1 MKVVKTRSRRILN
14 RFPEIG
20 WRLPTLLCLLW
31 SAAPAAAAP
40 AQEAVSALPPP
51 VTRSLYRSHWFE
63 LLNALDED
71 DAPAA
76 AAALQ
81 EMKKAAQMVG
91 VRRLSDFSRTAV
103 YEARKAEAQGRPD
116 RAARAF
122 AAALELDGASYDARV
137 SRIEFLLRRRSLG
150 EALGSLPAAGAALLE
165 THEARLALFSSVAI
179 WMALAVGAAVCGL
192 VVALLLWR
200 LPIIAHDAR
209 ELTARLGGRGALPLA
224 LILLALPLVFGLG
237 PVWIPLYWAALLC
250 AYADRAERSVLFAGL
265 AVLGL
270 LVPLLVAVSRENILE
285 RSPLY
290 IAAVD
295 LEERREDA
303 SAEDGL
309 RQASVVFSGDPDVW
323 FLLGMYAERSGDS
336 ERALQNYE
344 RAIEVGPKD
353 YRPFLNIGNV
363 HFQEGDYAEA
373 IRDYTA
379 ARQRAP
385 EMAEIHYNLA
395 IARAETYDFE
405 GQAAALAKARQIS
418 ESDVTSWSDHPTLA
432 RVVSARY
439 TLSRA
444 RQKIREWNAQPKGRR
459 LPGHAPPLRLRTMLL
474 TPLVL
479 GPWAALLLA
488 LGLSA
493 VRSRWPIPSECAR
506 CGETFC
512 RRCKRAGGPAPYC
525 ASCVRLQQRKEN
537 AGIEAQV
544 TQAGL
549 LARRT
554 RQRDRLCRLISPFLP
569 GVHRLFAQKPGRG
582 ALTLLV
588 FFFFVA
594 ASVVGQ
600 IFDLRQLP
608 PPNAWHLRMY
618 AALLAAAGVWVV
630 AQWSAWRESHGA

>member
-1 MKVVKTRSRRILN
+1 MTGL
-14 RFPEIG
+14 
-20 WRLPTLLCLLW
+20 RLPILLFLLW
-31 SAAPAAAAP
+31 SAVPAVALP

-71 DAPAA
+71 DAHAA
-76 AAALQ
+76 ATALQ
-81 EMKKAAQMVG
+81 EMKKAAQTVG

-103 YEARKAEAQGRPD
+103 HEARKAEAQGRHD

-122 AAALELDGASYDARV
+122 AAALELDDANYDARV
-137 SRIEFLLRRRSLG
+137 SRIEFLLRRRSFG
-150 EALGSLPAAGAALLE
+150 EAVRSLPAAGAALLE
-165 THEARLALFSSVAI
+165 TQEARLALSSSLALWI
-179 WMALAVGAAVCGL
+179 ALAVAATVLGSI
-192 VVALLLWR
+192 VALLLWHLPR
-200 LPIIAHDAR
+200 LAHDVQEAAAR
-209 ELTARLGGRGALPLA
+209 FGGGGTLPLA
-224 LILLALPLVFGLG
+224 LILLALPLIFYFIGTGKLAFGLG
-237 PVWIPLYWAALLC
+237 PVWVLLYWAALVC
-250 AYADRAERSVLFAGL
+250 AYAERWERSVLLAGL
-265 AVLGL
+265 AALGL
-270 LVPLLVAVSRENILE
+270 LAPLLIAVSRENILE

-290 IAAVD
+290 VAAVD

-309 RQASVVFSGDPDVW
+309 RQASAVFSGDPDVW

-336 ERALQNYE
+336 ERALLNYE

-363 HFQEGDYAEA
+363 HFQEGDYGEA
-373 IRDYTA
+373 IRDYIA
-379 ARQRAP
+379 AGQRAP
-385 EMAEIHYNLA
+385 DTAEIYYNLA

-418 ESDVTSWSDHPTLA
+418 DRDVSYWSEHATLA

-444 RQKIREWNAQPKGRR
+444 RQKIEEWNAQPKGRR
-459 LPGHAPPLRLRTMLL
+459 LPGHTPRLRLAPTLL

-488 LGLSA
+488 VGLSA

-506 CGETFC
+506 CGEVFC
-512 RRCKRAGGPAPYC
+512 RLCKRIGGPLPYC
-525 ASCVRLQQRKEN
+525 ASCVRLHVRKET

-544 TQAGL
+544 TQAGQ

-554 RQRDRLCRLISPFLP
+554 RQRDRLCRMMSLLLP
-569 GVHRLFAQKPGRG
+569 GSHRLFSQKPGRG
-582 ALTLLV
+582 ALTLFL
-588 FFFFVA
+588 FFLFVA
-594 ASVVGQ
+594 AAAVDLVVEPAV
-600 IFDLRQLP
+600 FDPRQLP
-608 PPNAWHLRMY
+608 PPNAWHLKVY
-618 AALLAAAGVWVV
+618 AALLAAAGVWAG
-630 AQWSAWRESHGA
+630 AQWAAWKESHGA